1 MELYSKIDEE
11 KIEHYF
17 QAFEALDELA
27 AKISSAEFAGASFG
41 DVEAEIHKNGM
52 EVLRFHGAGL
62 FKPLSP

>member
-27 AKISSAEFAGASFG
+27 AKISSA
-41 DVEAEIHKNGM
+41 
-52 EVLRFHGAGL
+52 
-62 FKPLSP
+62 